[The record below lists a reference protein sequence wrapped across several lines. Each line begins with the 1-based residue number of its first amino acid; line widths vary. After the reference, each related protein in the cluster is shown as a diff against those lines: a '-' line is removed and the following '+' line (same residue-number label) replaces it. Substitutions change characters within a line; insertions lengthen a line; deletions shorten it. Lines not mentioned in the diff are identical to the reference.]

1 MSEDFLKR
9 ISTNKENEKDNPFA
23 KLFQEK
29 KEKVIPK
36 VEEKK
41 EEGISGIENLGTSST
56 SKNEGEMF
64 SNVENVEKEN
74 TKLPSKDISNEN
86 IFEKKEEKVE
96 DGSSFLFNTTS
107 STQDLTFDDLT
118 VESTNTDQKKI
129 EHVVELLKKGMID
142 ESIEFIKQN
151 FKK

>member
-1 MSEDFLKR
+1 MSEDFLKK
-9 ISTNKENEKDNPFA
+9 ISSNRGDEKDNPFS

-29 KEKVIPK
+29 KEKIVPT

-56 SKNEGEMF
+56 SKNEDEIF
-64 SNVENVEKEN
+64 ETQRPENEN
-74 TKLPSKDISNEN
+74 YPLPSKDISKEN
-86 IFEKKEEKVE
+86 IFEKKEETVSY
-96 DGSSFLFNTTS
+96 DSSFLINTSS
-107 STQDLTFDDLT
+107 STQDLTFDDL
-118 VESTNTDQKKI
+118 STEKTSSEKEKI
-129 EHVVELLKKGMID
+129 EKVVDMLKKGLVD

>member
-1 MSEDFLKR
+1 MSEDFLKK

-29 KEKVIPK
+29 KEKVTPK

-41 EEGISGIENLGTSST
+41 DEGISGIENLGTSPT
-56 SKNEGEMF
+56 SKDEGEIF
-64 SNVENVEKEN
+64 PDTENVEKDN
-74 TKLPSKDISNEN
+74 TKLPSKDISREN
-86 IFEKKEEKVE
+86 IFEKNEEKVA

-118 VESTNTDQKKI
+118 TESTNIDQKKI
-129 EHVVELLKKGMID
+129 EHVVELLKKGLID

>member
-1 MSEDFLKR
+1 MSEDFLKK
-9 ISTNKENEKDNPFA
+9 ISSNRGDEKDNPFS

-29 KEKVIPK
+29 KEKIVPT

-56 SKNEGEMF
+56 SRNEDEIF
-64 SNVENVEKEN
+64 ETQRPENEN
-74 TKLPSKDISNEN
+74 YPLPSKDISKEN
-86 IFEKKEEKVE
+86 IFEKKEETVSY
-96 DGSSFLFNTTS
+96 DSSFLINTSS
-107 STQDLTFDDLT
+107 STQDLTFDDL
-118 VESTNTDQKKI
+118 STEKTSSEKEKI
-129 EHVVELLKKGMID
+129 EKVVDMLKKGLVD

>member
-41 EEGISGIENLGTSST
+41 EEGISGIENLGTSPT

-64 SNVENVEKEN
+64 SETENIEKDDS
-74 TKLPSKDISNEN
+74 KLPSKDISKEN
-86 IFEKKEEKVE
+86 IFEKKEEKV
-96 DGSSFLFNTTS
+96 DDSSTFLFNTTS

-118 VESTNTDQKKI
+118 AESTINDQKKI
-129 EHVVELLKKGMID
+129 EHVVELLEKGLID

>member
-1 MSEDFLKR
+1 MSEDFLKK
-9 ISTNKENEKDNPFA
+9 ISTNKESEKDNPFA

-29 KEKVIPK
+29 KEKLVPK

-41 EEGISGIENLGTSST
+41 DEGISGIENLGTSST
-56 SKNEGEMF
+56 SKNEDEIF
-64 SNVENVEKEN
+64 SSVQDTEKDKKN
-74 TKLPSKDISNEN
+74 LPSKDIAREN
-86 IFEKKEEKVE
+86 IFEKKEENVT

-107 STQDLTFDDLT
+107 STQDLTFDDLST
-118 VESTNTDQKKI
+118 ESDKIDEKKI
-129 EHVVELLKKGMID
+129 EHVVELLKKGLID